1 MNKVIYII
9 IYIFSIIIASYA
21 QILLKK
27 GAANKKNIYVNK
39 HTIIGYLLMIVST
52 FFSLIGYRGVSMSL
66 SQVLQVLG
74 FFFVA
79 IFSYLMLNEKIT
91 KRIKIGLIIVVIG
104 ILISAIW
111 CEVEYEKIK
120 KNFVW

>member
-1 MNKVIYII
+1 MNKVIFII

-27 GAANKKNIYVNK
+27 GAISKKNIYINK
-39 HTIIGYLLMIVST
+39 YTITGYSLMIVST
-52 FFSLIGYRGVSMSL
+52 VFSLVGYRGVSMSL

-79 IFSYLMLNEKIT
+79 IFSYLMLNERIT
-91 KRIKIGLIIVVIG
+91 KRVKIGLIIVIIG

-120 KNFVW
+120 RNFVW

>member
-1 MNKVIYII
+1 MNKVIFII

-27 GAANKKNIYVNK
+27 GATSKKNIYINK
-39 HTIIGYLLMIVST
+39 YTITGYSLMIVST
-52 FFSLIGYRGVSMSL
+52 VFSLVGYRGVSMSL

-79 IFSYLMLNEKIT
+79 IFSYLMLNERIT
-91 KRIKIGLIIVVIG
+91 KRVKIGLIIVIIG
-104 ILISAIW
+104 ILISAI
-111 CEVEYEKIK
+111 
-120 KNFVW
+120 